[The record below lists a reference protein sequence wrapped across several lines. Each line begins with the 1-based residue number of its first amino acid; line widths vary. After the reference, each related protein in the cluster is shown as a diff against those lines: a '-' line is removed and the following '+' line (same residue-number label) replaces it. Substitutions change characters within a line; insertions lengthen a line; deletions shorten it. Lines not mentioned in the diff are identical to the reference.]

1 MFQGLRVSSIAL
13 TLGIIG
19 SVQKYTST
27 IGKAFMALPLGLIAS
42 FEYAMDMSKK
52 IYKALHKSLLQR
64 IFEYFKDKL
73 VKRLLTPIKNR
84 IIGAIKKMIPNW
96 LKSFGDI
103 INKFF

>member
-1 MFQGLRVSSIAL
+1 MFKGLRVSSIAL

-19 SVQKYTST
+19 SVQKYTNAV
-27 IGKAFMALPLGLIAS
+27 GKAFIALPLGLIES
-42 FEYAMDMSKK
+42 FAYAMDMSKK

-73 VKRLLTPIKNR
+73 VKRLLTPIKDR